1 MKASAEGTKGLV
13 KKQLHLLSAYPRPQ
27 LHGHESYK
35 ENSADKLKGRV
46 PTLSTWLGEIRV
58 IYRTQIPKAR
68 KNEGIQKKIPKK
80 HIKDLVE
87 SKSLTKNKTAGSL
100 TAHVLVPGDC
110 LVFSFYRGAATQRGS
125 WPPRS

>member
-1 MKASAEGTKGLV
+1 MEKAVKASAEGTKGLV

-58 IYRTQIPKAR
+58 IYRTQITKAR
-68 KNEGIQKKIPKK
+68 KKRRN
-80 HIKDLVE
+80 
-87 SKSLTKNKTAGSL
+87 SKENTKETYQGL
-100 TAHVLVPGDC
+100 G
-110 LVFSFYRGAATQRGS
+110 
-125 WPPRS
+125 